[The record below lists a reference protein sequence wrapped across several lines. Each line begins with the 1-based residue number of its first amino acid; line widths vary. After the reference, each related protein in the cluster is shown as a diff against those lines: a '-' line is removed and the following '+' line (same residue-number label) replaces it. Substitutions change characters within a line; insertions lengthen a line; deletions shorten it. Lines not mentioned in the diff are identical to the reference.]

1 MAPDMDTQAL
11 FEFIALVDL
20 AQHVELRP
28 GIEDAIAWTW
38 ESSGTFSARSAYRAH
53 FAGRIESAGAVQV
66 WRCRAPPACKF
77 FTWLATRNRCWT
89 ADRLQRRQLPHP
101 SACPFCDQLPETL
114 DHLLLGCVL
123 ARQVWAKIMHTWVRP
138 DLTPCADSNLVEL
151 WTSLN
156 PQKHFQKEAWTG
168 CCGNTET
175 TLSSM
180 GIAIGG
186 RRACKD

>member
-1 MAPDMDTQAL
+1 MGMYKAAARCTLGNGETARFWTDWW
-11 FEFIALVDL
+11 
-20 AQHVELRP
+20 LR
-28 GIEDAIAWTW
+28 D
-38 ESSGTFSARSAYRAH
+38 
-53 FAGRIESAGAVQV
+53 GRIEDIMPHLYAMLKKSGRQITVKQAL
-66 WRCRAPPACKF
+66 
-77 FTWLATRNRCWT
+77 TNRCWT
-89 ADRLQRRQLPHP
+89 SNRLQRRQLPHP
-101 SACPFCDQLPETL
+101 SACPFCDQAPETL
-114 DHLLLGCVL
+114 DHLLLRCVL
-123 ARQVWAKIMHTWVRP
+123 ARQVWAKIMNTWVRP
-138 DLTPCADSNLVEL
+138 DWTSCADSNLVEW